1 MRCVIL
7 ALCVTTFVLVLKF
20 SASTG
25 LTVVAVVSLVGTWF
39 IGIEGG
45 LIPYFIERA
54 LTKRASSS
62 GEPLNSIWFVDL
74 EQQRESNRHGFVE
87 DTKDNPTIR

>member
-25 LTVVAVVSLVGTWF
+25 LTVVAVVILVAMC
-39 IGIEGG
+39 EG
-45 LIPYFIERA
+45 LLPYLIERA